1 MMTLKHGTLHRYN
14 QGCRCLDCVDR
25 MSEYRQQKR
34 DKLSEHDIPAGRGP
48 GPVELA
54 VCEEIAGAVQARP
67 GVAAVAVCLAQL
79 LDNPQGRNQYAAA
92 AKVLTG
98 LLGELGKVGAPRR
111 RSQLALVKSMTKE
124 GGA

>member
-1 MMTLKHGTLHRYN
+1 
-14 QGCRCLDCVDR
+14 
-25 MSEYRQQKR
+25 MSEYRQERR
-34 DKLSEHDIPAGRGP
+34 DKLSGDDIPAGQGP
-48 GPVELA
+48 GPVEAGVLA
-54 VCEEIAGAVQARP
+54 EIALAAEARP
-67 GVAAVAVCLAQL
+67 GLAAVAVCLAQL